1 MLEDTALWIVGIGSL
16 AGVGMAFAFPAS
28 RPYAKKFWWVAVAV
42 AAVAIGYVLL
52 RRRPGNVIDD
62 QIAAGKDIA
71 EQNSAAVD
79 AIIDM
84 AHEKIAWSD
93 AELARKQL
101 QSQAVVD
108 RMDAE
113 LETVKKIDDSLERR
127 KALIKVVESYG

>member
-1 MLEDTALWIVGIGSL
+1 
-16 AGVGMAFAFPAS
+16 
-28 RPYAKKFWWVAVAV
+28 
-42 AAVAIGYVLL
+42 
-52 RRRPGNVIDD
+52 
-62 QIAAGKDIA
+62 
-71 EQNSAAVD
+71 
-79 AIIDM
+79 M